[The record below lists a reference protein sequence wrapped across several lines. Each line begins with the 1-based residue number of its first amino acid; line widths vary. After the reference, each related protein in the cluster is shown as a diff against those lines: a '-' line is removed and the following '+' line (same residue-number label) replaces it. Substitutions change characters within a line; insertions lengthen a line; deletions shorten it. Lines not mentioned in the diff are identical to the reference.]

1 MGFTKDALILNVE
14 DEAKRIID
22 NLKDQVLHRM
32 KKQGAVIGI
41 SGGIDSSIVLALSAK
56 IFGPE
61 RVLGVLLPEQDSSK
75 DSITLAIKL
84 AEHYGVK
91 YIIEDITA
99 ALAGYNCY
107 NRRDEAMK
115 KIFPEFNPA
124 YKAKIV
130 LPTDLLER
138 NSMNIYHLTIISP
151 EGEEKTKRMPMKE
164 YLQIVAATNFK
175 QRTRMSMLYYH
186 AERLNY
192 AVMGTGNKNEHDEG
206 FFVKWGDG
214 GADVKPIAHLFK
226 SQVFQLAEYLGVP
239 KEICERIPTTDTY
252 TAECTQE
259 EFFFRLPYQ
268 ILDTVWYAMENGYSV
283 EEVAR
288 EMDLSAEQ
296 VKRVWDD
303 ITRKIKATEYLRM
316 HPLEIND

>member
-1 MGFTKDALILNVE
+1 
-14 DEAKRIID
+14 
-22 NLKDQVLHRM
+22 
-32 KKQGAVIGI
+32 
-41 SGGIDSSIVLALSAK
+41 
-56 IFGPE
+56 
-61 RVLGVLLPEQDSSK
+61 
-75 DSITLAIKL
+75 
-84 AEHYGVK
+84 
-91 YIIEDITA
+91 
-99 ALAGYNCY
+99 
-107 NRRDEAMK
+107 
-115 KIFPEFNPA
+115 
-124 YKAKIV
+124 
-130 LPTDLLER
+130 
-138 NSMNIYHLTIISP
+138 
-151 EGEEKTKRMPMKE
+151 MKE